1 VNAAKPSSRAEDGSP
16 PATHDTKTTPV
27 KPHGFEYL
35 RANSLDEA
43 LELLAAR
50 AGEARPIAGGQSLV
64 PIMNLRLARPEALV
78 DIGRVEALRGIAV
91 EKGVLRLGALTLH
104 RELAES
110 PLVAEHAPLLS
121 RAAPYIG
128 HEAIRN
134 RGTLGGS
141 LAHADP
147 AAELPACVLALEGR
161 IVAASRR
168 GRRTLGAEQFFLGPY
183 TTALEPDEL
192 VVAVEI
198 PLAPPGRRV
207 AFHELARR
215 TGDYA
220 MAGGAALARKSG
232 AALREVRL
240 AFFGVASRPV
250 LARAAAAAIEG
261 RAVGP
266 DVLAAAQK
274 ALGAD
279 VQPQADLHHSAP
291 MKAHL
296 VRVLLGRLLEE
307 LAA

>member
-1 VNAAKPSSRAEDGSP
+1 MKPA
-16 PATHDTKTTPV
+16 
-27 KPHGFEYL
+27 GFEYL
-35 RANSLDEA
+35 RAKSLDEA

-50 AGEARPIAGGQSLV
+50 PGDARPIAGGQSLV
-64 PIMNLRLARPEALV
+64 PVMNMRLARPEALV
-78 DIGRVEALRGIAV
+78 DIGRLEALRGIAV
-91 EKGVLRLGALTLH
+91 EEGVLRLGALTLH
-104 RELAES
+104 RELAGS
-110 PLVAEHAPLLS
+110 PAVAEHAPLLS
-121 RAAPYIG
+121 RAAPHIG

-147 AAELPACVLALEGR
+147 AAELPACVVALDGR

-168 GRRTLGAEQFFLGPY
+168 RRRAIPAEKFFVGPY

-192 VVAVEI
+192 VVSVEI

-215 TGDYA
+215 VGDFA
-220 MAGGAALARKSG
+220 MAGGAALARRSG

-240 AFFGVASRPV
+240 VFFGVGTRPA
-250 LARAAAAAIEG
+250 LARAGAAAVEG
-261 RAVGP
+261 RAASPEV
-266 DVLAAAQK
+266 VAAAQR
-274 ALGAD
+274 ALATD
-279 VQPQADLHHSAP
+279 VQPQPDLHHSAA

-296 VRVLLGRLLEE
+296 LRVILGRLLEE